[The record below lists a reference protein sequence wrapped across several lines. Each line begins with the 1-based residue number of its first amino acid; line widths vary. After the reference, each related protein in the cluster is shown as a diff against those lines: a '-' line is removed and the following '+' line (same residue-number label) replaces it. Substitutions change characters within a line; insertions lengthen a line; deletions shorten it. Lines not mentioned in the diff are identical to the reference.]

1 MIDLIKISVN
11 EIASYVKYIPY
22 SIQQEYIFNEKLLLL
37 GVQRMDIPSGVVVLE
52 RSGNSVSMLHMQV
65 SEEIKD
71 TEYEQEV
78 FITVLTYA
86 EQEGYQS
93 FAVEYQR
100 SLKPQL
106 HKVCEVLHFDFEDL
120 ESGYFRFRLKD
131 LKSDILK
138 KGKHANVKALNE
150 VRQHTIDVIT
160 AKARDAYELYVDAP
174 IYAADYDADCSC
186 LYMDKNVPKGI
197 LLAKERDG
205 GLAVSMLYSDGTAM
219 MAPLEM
225 LQYMTDRI
233 YQKYP
238 EEMVCSVTALDDRM
252 VAFVKKLTGL
262 EAEYRTRAVLQLK
275 EKQTLLS

>member
-37 GVQRMDIPSGVVVLE
+37 GVQQMDIPSGVVVLE
-52 RSGNSVSMLHMQV
+52 RSGNAVSMLYMQV

-78 FITVLTYA
+78 FITALTYA

-93 FAVEYQR
+93 FAVEYQK

-106 HKVCEVLHFDFEDL
+106 HHVCEVLGFDLEDL

-160 AKARDAYELYVDAP
+160 AKAKDAYELYVDAP

-186 LYMDKNVPKGI
+186 LYLDKNVPKGI

-262 EAEYRTRAVLQLK
+262 EAEYRTRAVMQLK
-275 EKQTLLS
+275 NE